1 MSDLIIVGDRVLIEA
16 QEGEKQTDAG
26 LLLPATVT
34 EKEKVGTGR
43 VVRVGPG
50 HVMPNPEY
58 SEGEPWV
65 ERQDNV
71 ARYLPLQAQPGDFA
85 YYLRNESVEIDHQ
98 GKTYYIVQHHAI
110 LALSRPDPQNIGHI
124 LEDLFDE
131 T

>member
-1 MSDLIIVGDRVLIEA
+1 MTDLIIVGDRVLLEA
-16 QEGEKQTDAG
+16 QDGEKQTDAG

-58 SEGEPWV
+58 SEGEPWT
-65 ERQDNV
+65 ERQDSL

-85 YYLRNESVEIDHQ
+85 YYLRNESIEIDYQ
-98 GKTYYIVQHHAI
+98 GKTYYIVQHNAI
-110 LALSRPDPQNIGHI
+110 LALSRPDPQDISHI

>member
-1 MSDLIIVGDRVLIEA
+1 MTDLIIVGDRVLIEA
-16 QEGEKQTDAG
+16 QDGEKQTDAG

-65 ERQDNV
+65 ERQDSV

-85 YYLRNESVEIDHQ
+85 YYVRNESIEIDYQ
-98 GKTYYIVQHHAI
+98 RKTFYIVPHSAI
-110 LALSRPDPQNIGHI
+110 LALSRPDPQDIGHI
-124 LEDLFDE
+124 LQDLFDE